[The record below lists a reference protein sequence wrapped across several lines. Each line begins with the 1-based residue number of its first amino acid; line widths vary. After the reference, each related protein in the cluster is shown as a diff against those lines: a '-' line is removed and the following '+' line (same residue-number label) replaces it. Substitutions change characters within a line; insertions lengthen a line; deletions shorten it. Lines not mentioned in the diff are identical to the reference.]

1 MKKFCSIFIIIFL
14 LLGFFITL
22 PSSVQSQPTLQDQ
35 IDQLEEKKKKE
46 EKAQEDLKQTIAKER
61 QKVENLQHQKDD
73 LTVELSDLEQEIA
86 NIQDE
91 ITQLRS
97 EEEFLKNTYLT
108 TEQEIDVL
116 EESIRLKENQ
126 LDGLINALYKDYCSR
141 YNKYLFSSTNI
152 NEILDKGIYL
162 KYLYETDREFFSEL
176 KKTKKILAGKKD
188 ALIKD
193 QIRLLEVKKE
203 IEQKSDDLEN
213 ARNRKDQEIQ
223 NIQYMASY
231 SQEVVQ
237 KSLQALEES
246 ESAVQYFITKI
257 VELHRKKA
265 LQNKKMGAL
274 IWPIQGVVSSEFG
287 MRMHPIFGVYRMHTG
302 IDIDQQY
309 GYPIKAVDEG
319 TVAFSGW
326 LTGYGNCVIIQHD
339 LEYSTLYAHMNS
351 RYATKDQQVVQGEI
365 IGEVGSTGWSTGP
378 HLHFEV
384 RKNGDY
390 VNPRDYLP

>member
-193 QIRLLEVKKE
+193 QIRLLEVKQE

>member
-152 NEILDKGIYL
+152 NEI
-162 KYLYETDREFFSEL
+162 REFFSEL